1 MFLWI
6 ILAAAA
12 IWAIVAFGKEGTG
25 FSFGKKKDDAID
37 LLKQRF
43 AKGEITEE
51 EYEERKAVLENEF

>member
-25 FSFGKKKDDAID
+25 LSFRKKKGDAID

-51 EYEERKAVLENEF
+51 EYEERKAVLEDEF